1 MGVLSYRA
9 QKSTSFFRDYVV
21 NKTFPTLTECNV
33 KEDSNVLVDKHIA
46 CLLLDSSL
54 PRYPHLDNFKSS
66 IVPLPW
72 GKLKYFEAH
81 CSLIIVIFGV
91 CRILDEFLI
100 RICNGDK
107 MMFFFWW
114 KIQRKNSKS
123 LFFWGNSHLLNVKY
137 LVTCK

>member
-9 QKSTSFFRDYVV
+9 QKSTSFFGDYVV
-21 NKTFPTLTECNV
+21 NKTLPTLTECNV

-107 MMFFFWW
+107 MMFFFGE
-114 KIQRKNSKS
+114 KFRERILNHY
-123 LFFWGNSHLLNVKY
+123 FFEAIA
-137 LVTCK
+137 TF